1 MWRTSDRRVFAEGV
15 GEIKLTT
22 SLVEATYKTT
32 FHDLEF
38 MVLDQQ
44 RLPDVYSDYRPT
56 REGPLNNREMAENGF
71 PGSTE
76 ERFHEAGRI
85 AGYMREFGPPS
96 PSMSDDGVNFVVASV
111 AHLFDTP
118 DSVSDWMSD
127 VFLHDFQQN
136 VGRDVGH
143 GQTLVDIQQLEPTGF
158 FDEAIALKAVHS
170 SRNGLVSSTVID
182 FRVGRL
188 LGVAYVG
195 VVGDHTRLDEATEL
209 GLVLEQN
216 LVSVVLGI

>member
-1 MWRTSDRRVFAEGV
+1 M
-15 GEIKLTT
+15 TT
-22 SLVEATYKTT
+22 TIVNATYKITV
-32 FHDLEF
+32 HDLEF
-38 MVLDQQ
+38 MALDQ
-44 RLPDVYSDYRPT
+44 RHLPQAYSEYRTT
-56 REGPLNNREMAENGF
+56 REGPLNNREMAETGF

-85 AGYMREFGPPS
+85 AGHMREFGPPK
-96 PSMSDDGVNFVVASV
+96 PSMSDDGIDFVVASV
-111 AHLFDTP
+111 AHLFNNP

-127 VFLHDFQQN
+127 VFLHDFQRY

-143 GQTLVDIQQLEPTGF
+143 GQKLVDVQQLEPSGF
-158 FDEAIALKAVHS
+158 FDEAVALKAVHS

-182 FRVGRL
+182 FRVGRI

-195 VVGDHTRLDEATEL
+195 AVGDYNRIAEATEL
-209 GLVLEQN
+209 GLALEQN